1 MAAIAAGVDKAD
13 VDKFSK
19 LYVLLRLIYNVVFI
33 FNEKNNLLATVR
45 TGVWGG
51 SVYCSITL
59 LLRAARLLAA
69 KGL

>member
-1 MAAIAAGVDKAD
+1 MADLSERV
-13 VDKFSK
+13 
-19 LYVLLRLIYNVVFI
+19 LYNLIFI
-33 FNEKNNLLATVR
+33 FNERSNALAVAR

-59 LLRAARLLAA
+59 LLRAARVLAA